1 MERVGT
7 RVNPHGGSTI
17 ESTPPHLVVNS
28 NTFIHSCVNP
38 ELEMVHPL
46 SKHEIVERVSSNRI
60 KTRMKMLNIQRNSK
74 SRELKKKKFTRIGY
88 LNTGGVTTHGFKGNS
103 TH

>member
-1 MERVGT
+1 MRVADPVNVLEIERRKWCKERVGT
-7 RVNPHGGSTI
+7 RVDPHGGSTI

-74 SRELKKKKFTRIGY
+74 SRELKGKNPLG
-88 LNTGGVTTHGFKGNS
+88 
-103 TH
+103 